1 MQCKW
6 SGMKRATTSGPK
18 RMEGAMRCPEHRPSG
33 MSCVNPREEER
44 RERGGESKPSASES
58 ARPSS
63 GCTFEVQGRTF
74 WVEARSGRL
83 NDEHY
88 TSLVQRL
95 EGLGAAVSK
104 FLDVHV
110 DCVVLAANP
119 ETASPSAPS
128 TPTAGTSSASARGI
142 SARAQWLA
150 VGDLQGRPMGSS
162 GRLKSVSSSR
172 ATLLQPGP
180 AQFAES
186 HGKQVLSLR
195 ELLEQLQ
202 AAERREKRAACGF
215 KRSRKEC
222 LPEGTPSLLPKTPR
236 HAVRVRGSEV
246 EFCKKVPGVPEWWHF
261 PECDRHHYYG
271 REETPDMA
279 SAASKVRSFH
289 MCV

>member
-1 MQCKW
+1 M
-6 SGMKRATTSGPK
+6 T
-18 RMEGAMRCPEHRPSG
+18 
-33 MSCVNPREEER
+33 CVNPREEER
-44 RERGGESKPSASES
+44 RERDGESKPSASES

-74 WVEARSGRL
+74 WVEARSGRF

-88 TSLVQRL
+88 TSLVRRL

-110 DCVVLAANP
+110 DCLVLAA

-150 VGDLQGRPMGSS
+150 VGDLQGRPMGNS

-186 HGKQVLSLR
+186 HGKQVLSSR

-202 AAERREKRAACGF
+202 AAERRREKRAACGF

-271 REETPDMA
+271 REETSDKA
-279 SAASKVRSFH
+279 STASKVRSFLK
-289 MCV
+289 CL